1 MPTLHRTDLDDT
13 APIAITRRLTSVGSD
28 DDNDIVVDADSVE
41 SQHLTIQFD
50 GRDFFARPASPSAT
64 LTVNGEATSNHR
76 LEHEDLIEIGDAS
89 LEFSLLDDHL
99 PTGSTAQRDDE
110 VDDRARAYRAIHE
123 FSTQIIGEYDL
134 PVLLDELLDAVID
147 LTGADKGFLILVEND
162 EFTVKKARN
171 VHRETIPDAI
181 EHVSDSIIGSVLES
195 KESLIV
201 SDAMNHEQFNSSES
215 VVNMQLSSVMCV
227 PLKDRGE
234 LIGLIYVGNEQIT
247 HLFEE
252 RHLEMLSVFA
262 AQASLIVANAVMVRD
277 LQFDKQ
283 MLEERV
289 EELRFGE
296 IIGASDAM
304 RSIYQKVEKVAP
316 TDVSVLITGETGTG
330 KELVAQE
337 LHNRSSR
344 YDGPFVTI
352 NCGAIP
358 ENLLESELFGHV
370 EGAFT
375 GASTTKEG
383 KFQYADGGT
392 IFLDEIGEMPM
403 NLQVKLL
410 RVLQEESFQRVG
422 GEETIEVDV
431 RIVASTNKNLEE
443 EVEEGRFR
451 EDLFYRLQV
460 IPVHLPPLRERK
472 SDIPLLV
479 EHFVDKL
486 AEKTRTSVEGVSDEA
501 MSALKSYD
509 WPGNVRELENAI
521 EHAMVFTEGE
531 EVTLEALPGVISGQ
545 TQSDGVIPLPEEDDR
560 SLPDLLEDIEERL
573 IRRAYN
579 EAEGTKTET
588 AEKLGIKTSA
598 LYYKLDKYDIE

>member
-1 MPTLHRTDLDDT
+1 MPTLQRTDLDDT
-13 APIAITRRLTSVGSD
+13 APTAITRRLTSVGAD
-28 DDNDIVVDADSVE
+28 DDNDIVVSADGVE
-41 SQHLTIQFD
+41 SQHVTIQFD
-50 GRDFFARPASPSAT
+50 GCDFFARPASPSAT
-64 LTVNGEATSNHR
+64 LTINGKQTSNHR
-76 LEHEDLIEIGDAS
+76 LEHEDLLEIGDAS
-89 LEFSLLDDHL
+89 LEFSLLDDNL
-99 PTGSTAQRDDE
+99 TADATAQRDDE
-110 VDDRARAYRAIHE
+110 IDDRARAYRAIHE

-134 PVLLDELLDAVID
+134 SVLLDELLDAVID

-171 VHRETIPDAI
+171 VHRETIPDAM

-195 KESLIV
+195 RESLIV
-201 SDAMNHEQFNSSES
+201 SDAMNHDQFKSSES

-392 IFLDEIGEMPM
+392 VFLDEIGEMPM

-410 RVLQEESFQRVG
+410 RVLQEHQVTKVGSNAPESVDIRV
-422 GEETIEVDV
+422 I
-431 RIVASTNKNLEE
+431 AATNRDLEAA
-443 EVEEGRFR
+443 VEEGGFR
-451 EDLFYRLQV
+451 EDLFYRLNV
-460 IPVHLPPLRERK
+460 VTLELPPLQIRGDDIVLIAKHYIREICEDM
-472 SDIPLLV
+472 DIGNKEL
-479 EHFVDKL
+479 
-486 AEKTRTSVEGVSDEA
+486 GQEA
-501 MSALKSYD
+501 IQALKSYS
-509 WPGNVRELENAI
+509 WPGNVRQLQNKLKKAVLLSERSVITPEDLELSPEMLDPIVPLSEAK
-521 EHAMVFTEGE
+521 ERFAHRYV
-531 EVTLEALPGVISGQ
+531 LEALERN
-545 TQSDGVIPLPEEDDR
+545 DGNRTKAAEELQVDPRTIFRYLEKGEDDE
-560 SLPDLLEDIEERL
+560 SE
-573 IRRAYN
+573 
-579 EAEGTKTET
+579 
-588 AEKLGIKTSA
+588 
-598 LYYKLDKYDIE
+598 